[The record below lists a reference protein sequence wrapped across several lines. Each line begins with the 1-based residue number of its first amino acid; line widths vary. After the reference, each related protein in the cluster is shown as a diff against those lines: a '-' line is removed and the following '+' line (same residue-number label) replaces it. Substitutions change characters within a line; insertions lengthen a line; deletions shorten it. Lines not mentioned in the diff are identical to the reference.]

1 MDHRRWIVHMRRIA
15 QMRRLRNEAP
25 GAVLR
30 TASLERP
37 PAVGSFDRASG
48 GAEDEQV
55 KIQFGRP

>member
-1 MDHRRWIVHMRRIA
+1 MRRIA